1 MRKVTDFIIE
11 KRNYVLTIFI
21 ILSVVCLYLSTK
33 VHINYD
39 LTEYLP
45 STSETRIGMDIMND
59 EFPELDT
66 SALNV
71 MFKDLSTED
80 KNKIKDELEN
90 IEGVSAVTYDDS
102 DKYNKDEYTLYEI
115 TVDGAD
121 DSKNAAN
128 VYKSVKD
135 NYKDYEVY
143 TSGEVATRNAP
154 VLNIAVIA
162 LAIFCAMIILII
174 MCDSYVEPF
183 LFLFVIGLAVFL
195 NKGTNIIFSSVSNI
209 TTSICAILQMA
220 LSMDYSIMLM
230 NRYTQEKEHTK
241 NKEEAMKNA
250 LYHSFGSIS
259 SSSVTTIVGLL
270 ALVFMSFTIGRDL
283 GIVLA
288 KGVIFSLISI
298 FLALP
303 ALILMFDSLIEKTQ
317 KKHFSM
323 RLDWLGNFSFGI
335 RHMAI
340 FLFIIIFAL
349 SYFLKGNLQYE
360 FTSKEQ
366 DDIARVFKENNQI
379 ALIYPSNEED
389 YVGAYCRSLE
399 GTEKIDQILCYGNT
413 INEPLKYDEL
423 KNKFSDLGQDV
434 DIDDYVLK
442 LIYFNYYNKQE
453 TTMTFNDLVTFI
465 ENKVYPNAELSKEI
479 TPELRQNITKLKNF
493 TSIGALNKKRT
504 SSEIAS
510 ILGVSKDQVD
520 QLFILYNA
528 TNPNTKITLPELANF
543 INNYVLKND
552 TYKAYISEDQKALL
566 KEAKPFLSKNNITTK
581 KNSSEIANMFE
592 LSKDDVDKLFMYYE
606 SLQDINEKLTINE
619 FVNFTLDKVY
629 TNPEYQALFTDDT
642 AASLKLLKVLSNKE
656 IINTKM
662 DAEGL
667 TKIFDLSKADINS
680 ILDLKNVT
688 INGYTPAEIKEILT
702 KYKDIIEEK
711 TGLDVDKL
719 LAKLE
724 EALKNAE
731 ITDEEVV
738 TIKKIASI
746 FGIPE
751 EKVDEVIGLIKNKE
765 IYLTPYEFVNLILEN
780 KDNAI
785 LSKILDEKTL
795 KTLNLAKN
803 IMDSTNNGTKYNYS
817 EMAKLIGTDEAMVK
831 QIYTLYHV
839 MNTNTTITPMEFAK
853 FLLNHQND
861 EMLKGSFDNNS
872 LSKLTLVNTVMD
884 SVYNNT
890 KYGYSDMANLINASK
905 DDLKLLYSLYEVQ
918 NGKKV
923 TLSLDTFVN
932 YLLDNVVNDS
942 KYASMFTD
950 DMKSQLNTVRAIME
964 SVKKNTKFNLTEM
977 LALINPLADNIDKNT
992 MDLLFIYYGSV
1003 NHYNEDWTLTV
1014 EEFVRYINDDILT
1027 DSRFDD
1033 FIDNEMRT
1041 KVSDAKTTIGDAKE
1055 LLVGKNYNRAIF
1067 NTTLEAEGEETYN
1080 FITAVK
1086 DHMSGKNA
1094 YVIGDSP
1101 MALEMSKSFDG
1112 EMNLITV
1119 LTMIFIFVVVA
1130 VTFKSI
1136 LIPIILVLLIQCAV
1150 YITMDT
1156 LTFAGGSVYFI
1167 ALLIVQSILMG
1178 ATIDYA
1184 ILYTSYYLESRI
1196 TMDIKEALINSYNKS
1211 IHTILTSASILIIV
1225 TLIVGK
1231 FASHIAAMICKTISI
1246 GTLCSMLL
1254 MLIILPSML
1263 ACADKLIIKNKKVN

>member
-90 IEGVSAVTYDDS
+90 IEGVSSITYDDS

-323 RLDWLGNFSFGI
+323 KLDWLGNFSFGI

-360 FTSKEQ
+360 FTSNEQ

-399 GTEKIDQILCYGNT
+399 GNEKIDQILCYGNT

-465 ENKVYPNAELSKEI
+465 ETKVYPNAELSKEI
-479 TPELRQNITKLKNF
+479 TPEIRENITKLKNF

-504 SSEIAS
+504 SREIAS

-629 TNPEYQALFTDDT
+629 TNPEYQALFTDNT
-642 AASLKLLKVLSNKE
+642 VASLKLLKVLSNKE

-662 DAEGL
+662 DIDGL
-667 TKIFDLSKADINS
+667 AKIFDLSKDDINS

-688 INGYTPAEIKEILT
+688 INGYTPAEIKELLT

-738 TIKKIASI
+738 TLKKIASI

-751 EKVDEVIGLIKNKE
+751 EKIDEVIGLIKNKE
-765 IYLTPYEFVNLILEN
+765 IYLTPYEFVNLILKN

-795 KTLNLAKN
+795 ETLNLAKN
-803 IMDSTNNGTKYNYS
+803 IMESTNNGTKYNYS
-817 EMAKLIGTDEAMVK
+817 DMAKLIGTDDAMVK
-831 QIYTLYHV
+831 QIYTLYHI
-839 MNTNTTITPMEFAK
+839 MNTNTMITPMEFAK

-861 EMLKGSFDNNS
+861 EVLQGSLDNNS

-890 KYGYSDMANLINASK
+890 KYSYYDMANLINASK

-942 KYASMFTD
+942 KYAPMFTD

-977 LALINPLADNIDKNT
+977 LALINPLADNINKNT

-1003 NHYNEDWTLTV
+1003 NNYNEDWTLTV

-1033 FIDNEMRT
+1033 FIDKEMRA
-1041 KVSDAKTTIGDAKE
+1041 KVSDAKTTIGDAKD
-1055 LLVGKNYNRAIF
+1055 LLVGKDYNRAIF
-1067 NTTLEAEGEETYN
+1067 NTTLDAEGEETYN

-1086 DHMSGKNA
+1086 DHMSGKNV

-1130 VTFKSI
+1130 FTFKSI
-1136 LIPIILVLLIQCAV
+1136 LIPIILVFLIQCAV

-1184 ILYTSYYLESRI
+1184 ILYTSYYLESRR

>member
-71 MFKDLSTED
+71 MFKDLSTKD

-90 IEGVSAVTYDDS
+90 IEGVSSVTYDDS

-317 KKHFSM
+317 KKHFTM
-323 RLDWLGNFSFGI
+323 KLDWLGNFSFGI

-360 FTSKEQ
+360 FTSNEQ

-442 LIYFNYYNKQE
+442 LVYFNYYNKQE

-479 TPELRQNITKLKNF
+479 TPEIRENITKLKNF
-493 TSIGALNKKRT
+493 TSIDALNKKRT

-566 KEAKPFLSKNNITTK
+566 KEAKPFLSKKNITTK

-629 TNPEYQALFTDDT
+629 TNPEYQALFTDNT
-642 AASLKLLKVLSNKE
+642 VASLKLLKVLSNKE

-662 DAEGL
+662 DIDGL
-667 TKIFDLSKADINS
+667 AKIFDLSKDDINS

-688 INGYTPAEIKEILT
+688 INGYTPAEIKELLT
-702 KYKDIIEEK
+702 KYKDIIEAK

-738 TIKKIASI
+738 TLKKIASI

-751 EKVDEVIGLIKNKE
+751 EKIDEVIGLIKNKE

-785 LSKILDEKTL
+785 LSKILDEKTIE
-795 KTLNLAKN
+795 TLNLAKN
-803 IMDSTNNGTKYNYS
+803 IMESTNNGIKYKYS
-817 EMAKLIGTDEAMVK
+817 DMAKLIGTDDAMVK
-831 QIYTLYHV
+831 QIYTLYHI
-839 MNTNTTITPMEFAK
+839 MNTNTMITPMEFAK

-861 EMLKGSFDNNS
+861 EMLKGSLDNNS

-890 KYGYSDMANLINASK
+890 KYSYYDMANLINASK

-932 YLLDNVVNDS
+932 YLLDNVVNDR
-942 KYASMFTD
+942 KYAPMFTD

-977 LALINPLADNIDKNT
+977 LALINPLVDNIDKNT

-1033 FIDNEMRT
+1033 FIDKEMRA

-1055 LLVGKNYNRAIF
+1055 LLVGKDYNRAIF

-1086 DHMSGKNA
+1086 DHMNGKNA

-1130 VTFKSI
+1130 FTFKSI
-1136 LIPIILVLLIQCAV
+1136 LIPIILVFLIQCAV

-1184 ILYTSYYLESRI
+1184 ILYTSYYLESRR

>member
-90 IEGVSAVTYDDS
+90 IEGVSSVAFDDS

-317 KKHFSM
+317 KKHFTM
-323 RLDWLGNFSFGI
+323 KLDWLGNFSFGI

-360 FTSKEQ
+360 FTSNEQ

-479 TPELRQNITKLKNF
+479 TPEIRENITKLKNF
-493 TSIGALNKKRT
+493 TSIDALNKKRT
-504 SSEIAS
+504 SREIAS

-629 TNPEYQALFTDDT
+629 TNPEYQALFTDNT
-642 AASLKLLKVLSNKE
+642 VASLKLLKVLSNKE

-662 DAEGL
+662 DIDGL
-667 TKIFDLSKADINS
+667 AKIFDLSKDDVNS

-688 INGYTPAEIKEILT
+688 INGYTPAEIKELLT

-738 TIKKIASI
+738 TLKKIASI

-751 EKVDEVIGLIKNKE
+751 EKIDEVVGLIKNKE

-785 LSKILDEKTL
+785 LSKILDEKTVE
-795 KTLNLAKN
+795 TLNLAKN
-803 IMDSTNNGTKYNYS
+803 IMESTNNGTKYKYS
-817 EMAKLIGTDEAMVK
+817 DMAKLIGTDDAMVK
-831 QIYTLYHV
+831 QIYTLYHI
-839 MNTNTTITPMEFAK
+839 MNTNTMITPMEFAK
-853 FLLNHQND
+853 FLLKHQND
-861 EMLKGSFDNNS
+861 EMLKGSLDNNS

-890 KYGYSDMANLINASK
+890 KYSYYDMANLINASK

-932 YLLDNVVNDS
+932 YLLDNVVSDR
-942 KYASMFTD
+942 KYAPMFTD

-1033 FIDNEMRT
+1033 FIDKEMRA

-1055 LLVGKNYNRAIF
+1055 LLVGKDYNRAIF

-1086 DHMSGKNA
+1086 DHMNGKNA

-1119 LTMIFIFVVVA
+1119 LTMVFIFVVVA
-1130 VTFKSI
+1130 FTFKSI
-1136 LIPIILVLLIQCAV
+1136 LIPIILVFLIQCAV

-1184 ILYTSYYLESRI
+1184 ILYTSYYLESRR

>member
-11 KRNYVLTIFI
+11 KRNYILTIFI

-33 VHINYD
+33 VNINYD

-45 STSETRIGMDIMND
+45 STSETRIGMDIMAS

-71 MFKDLSTED
+71 MFKDLNSED
-80 KNKIKDELEN
+80 KNKIKEELEN
-90 IEGVSAVTYDDS
+90 IEGVSSIDYDDTE
-102 DKYNKDEYTLYEI
+102 KYNKDEYTLYEI

-128 VYKSVKD
+128 VYNTIQD
-135 NYKDYEVY
+135 NYKEYKIY

-154 VLNIAVIA
+154 VLNVAVIA

-230 NRYTQEKEHTK
+230 NRYTQEKE
-241 NKEEAMKNA
+241 KEPDKEKAMKNA

-303 ALILMFDSLIEKTQ
+303 ALILMFDDLIVKTK
-317 KKHFSM
+317 KKHLTM
-323 RLDWLGNFSFGI
+323 KLDWLGNFSFGI
-335 RHMAI
+335 RHIAI
-340 FLFIIIFAL
+340 FLFIAIFAL

-360 FTSKEQ
+360 FTSNEQ
-366 DDIARVFKENNQI
+366 DDIAKVFKENNQI
-379 ALIYPSNEED
+379 ALIYPSGEEEF
-389 YVGAYCRSLE
+389 VGSYCRSLA

-423 KNKFSDLGQDV
+423 KDKFSELGQDV
-434 DIDDYVLK
+434 DIDDYILK
-442 LIYFNYYNKQE
+442 LVYFNYYNKQE

-465 ENKVYPNAELSKEI
+465 EKKVYPNATLSKEI
-479 TPELRQNITKLKNF
+479 TPELRENITKLKNF
-493 TSIGALNKKRT
+493 TSESALNKKRT
-504 SSEIAS
+504 ASEIAN
-510 ILGVSKDQVD
+510 ILGVSKEQVD

-528 TNPNTKITLPELANF
+528 TNPETKITITDLANF
-543 INNYVLKND
+543 INNYVLKNA
-552 TYKAYISEDQKALL
+552 TYKSYISSEQKALL
-566 KEAKPFLSKNNITTK
+566 NEAKPFLSKTNITTK

-606 SLQDINEKLTINE
+606 SLQDINETLTIND
-619 FVNFTLDKVY
+619 FANFTLDKVY
-629 TNPEYQALFTDDT
+629 TNPEYKNLFTDDT
-642 AASLKLLKVLSNKE
+642 VASLKLLKVLSNKE
-656 IINTKM
+656 LINTKM

-667 TKIFDLSKADINS
+667 AKIFDLSKDDIDS
-680 ILDLKNVT
+680 ILDLKDVT
-688 INGYTPAEIKEILT
+688 INGYTPAQIKELIT
-702 KYKDIIEEK
+702 KYKELIEDK
-711 TGLDVDKL
+711 TGLDVDAIL
-719 LAKLE
+719 SKLE
-724 EALKNAE
+724 ESIKNAE
-731 ITDEEVV
+731 ITEDQIM
-738 TIKKIASI
+738 TIKQIAKI
-746 FGIPE
+746 FGISE
-751 EKVDEVIGLIKNKE
+751 DKVDEVITIIKNKE
-765 IYLTPYEFVNLILEN
+765 IYATPYEFVNLILDN

-785 LSKILDEKTL
+785 LSKILDENTIQTL
-795 KTLNLAKN
+795 TLAKN
-803 IMDSTNNGTKYNYS
+803 IMTSTNNDAKLNYS
-817 EMAKLIGTDEAMVK
+817 DMAKLVGVDETIVK

-839 MNTNTTITPMEFAK
+839 MNTNTTVTPMEFAK
-853 FLLNHQND
+853 FLLEHQND
-861 EMLKGSFDNNS
+861 EMLQGSLDKDS
-872 LSKLTLVNTVMD
+872 LTKLNLVNTVMN

-890 KYGYSDMANLINASK
+890 KYNYTDMANLIGTSK

-923 TLSLDTFVN
+923 NLSLDTFVN

-942 KYASMFTD
+942 KYSNMFTD
-950 DMKSQLNTVRAIME
+950 EMKTQLNTVRAIME
-964 SVKKNTKFNLTEM
+964 SVKKNTKYNLTEL
-977 LALINPLADNIDKNT
+977 LALIKPLANNIDDNT

-1003 NHYNEDWTLTV
+1003 NNYNEEWTLTI

-1027 DSRFDD
+1027 DTRFDN
-1033 FIDNEMRT
+1033 FIDNDMRT
-1041 KVSDAKTTIGDAKE
+1041 KITNAKTTISDAKE
-1055 LLVGKNYNRAIF
+1055 LLVGKDYNRAIF
-1067 NTTLEAEGEETYN
+1067 NTTLDAEGEETYN
-1080 FITAVK
+1080 FIRSIK
-1086 DHMSGKNA
+1086 DNMNGKNA
-1094 YVIGDSP
+1094 YVIGNSP
-1101 MALEMSKSFDG
+1101 MALEMSESFDG
-1112 EMNLITV
+1112 EMNLITI

-1130 VTFKSI
+1130 FTFKSV
-1136 LIPIILVLLIQCAV
+1136 LIPIILVFLIQCAV

-1184 ILYTSYYLESRI
+1184 ILYTSYYLESRK

-1225 TLIVGK
+1225 TLIVGQ

-1246 GTLCSMLL
+1246 GTFCSMLL

-1263 ACADKLIIKNKKVN
+1263 ACCDKLIIKNKKAN

>member
-71 MFKDLSTED
+71 MFKDLSSED

-90 IEGVSAVTYDDS
+90 LDGVSSVAYDDS

-128 VYKSVKD
+128 VYKSVKN
-135 NYKDYEVY
+135 NYEDYEIY
-143 TSGEVATRNAP
+143 TSGAVATRNAP

-230 NRYTQEKEHTK
+230 NRYTQEKEREK
-241 NKEEAMKNA
+241 DKEKAMKNA
-250 LYHSFGSIS
+250 LYHSFASIS
-259 SSSVTTIVGLL
+259 SSSITTIVGLL

-288 KGVIFSLISI
+288 KGVIFSLVSI

-303 ALILMFDSLIEKTQ
+303 ALILMFDPLIEKTQ

-323 RLDWLGNFSFGI
+323 KLDWLGNFSFGI
-335 RHMAI
+335 RHIAI
-340 FLFIIIFAL
+340 LLFIVIFAL

-360 FTSKEQ
+360 FTSNEQ
-366 DDIARVFKENNQI
+366 DDIAKVFKENNQI
-379 ALIYPSNEED
+379 ALIYPSSEED

-399 GTEKIDQILCYGNT
+399 GTDKIDQILCYGNT

-423 KNKFSDLGQDV
+423 KAKFSDLGQDV

-528 TNPNTKITLPELANF
+528 TNPSTKITITDLANF
-543 INNYVLKND
+543 VNNYVLKNS
-552 TYKAYISEDQKALL
+552 TYASYISKDQKALL
-566 KEAKPFLSKNNITTK
+566 KEAKPFLSKSNITTK
-581 KNSSEIANMFE
+581 KNSSEIASMFE

-629 TNPEYQALFTDDT
+629 TNPEYKGLFTDDT
-642 AASLKLLKVLSNKE
+642 VASLKLLKVLSNKE
-656 IINTKM
+656 LINTKM

-667 TKIFDLSKADINS
+667 AKIFDLSKDDINS

-688 INGYTPAEIKEILT
+688 INGYTPAEIKELLT

-711 TGLDVDKL
+711 TGLDVDEL

-724 EALKNAE
+724 GALKNAE

-746 FGIPE
+746 FGISE
-751 EKVDEVIGLIKNKE
+751 EKVDEVIGLIQNKE

-780 KDNAI
+780 KDNTL

-795 KTLNLAKN
+795 ETLNLAKN
-803 IMDSTNNGTKYNYS
+803 IMESTNNGTKYNYS
-817 EMAKLIGTDEAMVK
+817 DMAKLIGTDEAMVK

-839 MNTNTTITPMEFAK
+839 MNTNTTVTPMEFAK
-853 FLLNHQND
+853 FLLAHQND
-861 EMLKGSFDNNS
+861 EMLKGSLNSES

-890 KYGYSDMANLINASK
+890 KYNYTDIASLIGTSK

-918 NGKKV
+918 NGKNV
-923 TLSLDTFVN
+923 NLSLDTFVN

-950 DMKSQLNTVRAIME
+950 DMKTQLNTVRAIME
-964 SVKKNTKFNLTEM
+964 ATKNNTKYNLTEI
-977 LALINPLADNIDKNT
+977 LALIEPLSDDIDENT

-1003 NHYNEDWTLTV
+1003 NNYNDDWTLTV

-1027 DSRFDD
+1027 DTRFDN
-1033 FIDNEMRT
+1033 FIDNDMRT
-1041 KVSDAKTTIGDAKE
+1041 KITDAKTTISDAKD
-1055 LLVGKNYNRAIF
+1055 LLVGKDYNRAIF
-1067 NTTLEAEGEETYN
+1067 NTTLDAEGEETYN
-1080 FITAVK
+1080 FIRNVK
-1086 DHMSGKNA
+1086 NAMNGKNS

-1101 MALEMSKSFDG
+1101 MALEMSESFDG
-1112 EMNLITV
+1112 EMNLITI

-1130 VTFKSI
+1130 FTFKSV
-1136 LIPIILVLLIQCAV
+1136 LIPIILVFLIQCAV

-1184 ILYTSYYLESRI
+1184 ILYTSYYLESRK
-1196 TMDIKEALINSYNKS
+1196 TMAIKEALINSYNKS

-1225 TLIVGK
+1225 TLIVGQ

-1246 GTLCSMLL
+1246 GTFCSMLL

-1263 ACADKLIIKNKKVN
+1263 ACADKLIIKNKKAN

>member
-90 IEGVSAVTYDDS
+90 IEGVSSVAYDDS

-317 KKHFSM
+317 KKHFTM
-323 RLDWLGNFSFGI
+323 KLDWLGNFSFGI

-360 FTSKEQ
+360 FTSNEQ

-479 TPELRQNITKLKNF
+479 TPEIRENITKLKNF
-493 TSIGALNKKRT
+493 TSIDALNKKRT
-504 SSEIAS
+504 SREIAS

-629 TNPEYQALFTDDT
+629 TNPEYQALFSDNTV
-642 AASLKLLKVLSNKE
+642 ASLKLLKVLSNKE

-662 DAEGL
+662 DIDGL
-667 TKIFDLSKADINS
+667 AKIFDLSKDDINS

-688 INGYTPAEIKEILT
+688 INGYTPAEIKELLT

-738 TIKKIASI
+738 TLKKIASI

-751 EKVDEVIGLIKNKE
+751 EKIDEVIGLIKNKE

-785 LSKILDEKTL
+785 LSKILDEKTIE
-795 KTLNLAKN
+795 TLNLAKN
-803 IMDSTNNGTKYNYS
+803 IMESTNNGTKYNYS
-817 EMAKLIGTDEAMVK
+817 DMAKLIGTEDAMVK
-831 QIYTLYHV
+831 QIYTLYHI
-839 MNTNTTITPMEFAK
+839 MNTNTMITPMEFAK

-861 EMLKGSFDNNS
+861 EVLQGSLDNNS

-890 KYGYSDMANLINASK
+890 KYSYYDMANLINASK

-932 YLLDNVVNDS
+932 YLLDNVVNDR
-942 KYASMFTD
+942 KYAPMFTD

-1033 FIDNEMRT
+1033 FIDNEMRA

-1055 LLVGKNYNRAIF
+1055 LLVGKDYNRAIF

-1080 FITAVK
+1080 FIIAVK
-1086 DHMSGKNA
+1086 DHMNGKNA

-1130 VTFKSI
+1130 FTFKSI
-1136 LIPIILVLLIQCAV
+1136 LIPVILVFLIQCAV

-1184 ILYTSYYLESRI
+1184 ILYTSYYLESRR

>member
-90 IEGVSAVTYDDS
+90 IEGVSSVTYDDS

-317 KKHFSM
+317 KKHFTM
-323 RLDWLGNFSFGI
+323 KLDWLGNFSFGI

-360 FTSKEQ
+360 FTSNEQ

-413 INEPLKYDEL
+413 INEHLKYDEL

-465 ENKVYPNAELSKEI
+465 ETKVYPNAELSKEI
-479 TPELRQNITKLKNF
+479 TPEIRENITKLKNF
-493 TSIGALNKKRT
+493 TSIDALNKKRT
-504 SSEIAS
+504 SREIAS

-619 FVNFTLDKVY
+619 FVKFTLDKVY
-629 TNPEYQALFTDDT
+629 TNPEYQALFTDNT
-642 AASLKLLKVLSNKE
+642 VASLKLLKVLSNKE

-662 DAEGL
+662 DIDGL
-667 TKIFDLSKADINS
+667 AKIFDLSKDDINS

-688 INGYTPAEIKEILT
+688 INGYTPAEIKELLT

-738 TIKKIASI
+738 TLKKIASI

-751 EKVDEVIGLIKNKE
+751 EKIDEVIGLIKNKE

-785 LSKILDEKTL
+785 LSKILDEKTIE
-795 KTLNLAKN
+795 TLNLAKN
-803 IMDSTNNGTKYNYS
+803 IMESTNNGTKYKYS
-817 EMAKLIGTDEAMVK
+817 DMAKLIGTDDAMVK
-831 QIYTLYHV
+831 QIYTLYHI
-839 MNTNTTITPMEFAK
+839 MNTNTMITPMEFAK

-861 EMLKGSFDNNS
+861 EMLKGSLDNNS

-890 KYGYSDMANLINASK
+890 KYSYYDMANLINASK

-932 YLLDNVVNDS
+932 YLLDNVVNDR
-942 KYASMFTD
+942 KYAPMFTD

-1033 FIDNEMRT
+1033 FIDKEMRA

-1055 LLVGKNYNRAIF
+1055 LLVGKDYNRAIF
-1067 NTTLEAEGEETYN
+1067 NTTLEAEGEETYK

-1086 DHMSGKNA
+1086 DHMNGKNA

-1130 VTFKSI
+1130 FTFKSI
-1136 LIPIILVLLIQCAV
+1136 LIPIILVFLIQCAV

-1184 ILYTSYYLESRI
+1184 ILYTSYYLESRR

>member
-33 VHINYD
+33 VNINYD

-323 RLDWLGNFSFGI
+323 KLDWLGNFSFGI

-379 ALIYPSNEED
+379 ALIYPSNEEE

-552 TYKAYISEDQKALL
+552 AYKAYISEDQKALL

-606 SLQDINEKLTINE
+606 SLQDIKEKLTINE

-642 AASLKLLKVLSNKE
+642 VASLKLLKVLSNKE

-667 TKIFDLSKADINS
+667 AKIFDLSKADINS

-688 INGYTPAEIKEILT
+688 INGYTPAEIKELLT

-746 FGIPE
+746 FGVPE

-817 EMAKLIGTDEAMVK
+817 DMAKLIGTDEAMVK

-839 MNTNTTITPMEFAK
+839 MNTNTMITPMEFAK

-861 EMLKGSFDNNS
+861 EMLKGSLDNNS

-977 LALINPLADNIDKNT
+977 LALINHLADNIDKNT

-1055 LLVGKNYNRAIF
+1055 LLVGKDYNRAIF

-1086 DHMSGKNA
+1086 DHMNGKNA

-1130 VTFKSI
+1130 FTFKSI

-1184 ILYTSYYLESRI
+1184 ILYTSYYLESRR

-1225 TLIVGK
+1225 TLIVGQ

-1246 GTLCSMLL
+1246 GTFCSMLL

-1263 ACADKLIIKNKKVN
+1263 ACADKLIIKSEKTN

>member
-71 MFKDLSTED
+71 MFKNLSTED

-90 IEGVSAVTYDDS
+90 IEGVSSVTYDDS

-323 RLDWLGNFSFGI
+323 KLDWLGNFSFGI

-479 TPELRQNITKLKNF
+479 TPEIRENITKLKNF
-493 TSIGALNKKRT
+493 TSIDALNKKRT
-504 SSEIAS
+504 SREIAS

-629 TNPEYQALFTDDT
+629 TNPEYQALFTDNT
-642 AASLKLLKVLSNKE
+642 VASLKLLKVLSNKE

-662 DAEGL
+662 DIDGL
-667 TKIFDLSKADINS
+667 AKIFDLSKDDINS

-688 INGYTPAEIKEILT
+688 INGYTPAEIKELLT

-738 TIKKIASI
+738 TLKKIASI

-751 EKVDEVIGLIKNKE
+751 EKIDEVIGLIKNKE

-785 LSKILDEKTL
+785 LSKILDEKTIE
-795 KTLNLAKN
+795 TLNLAKN
-803 IMDSTNNGTKYNYS
+803 IMESTNNGTKYNYS
-817 EMAKLIGTDEAMVK
+817 DMAKLIGTDDAMVK
-831 QIYTLYHV
+831 QIYTLYHI
-839 MNTNTTITPMEFAK
+839 MNTNTMITPVEFAK

-861 EMLKGSFDNNS
+861 EVLKGSLDNNS
-872 LSKLTLVNTVMD
+872 LSKLTLVNTVMG

-890 KYGYSDMANLINASK
+890 KYSYYDMANLINASK

-932 YLLDNVVNDS
+932 YLLDNVVNDR
-942 KYASMFTD
+942 KYAPMFTD

-1033 FIDNEMRT
+1033 FIDNEMRV

-1055 LLVGKNYNRAIF
+1055 LLVGKDYNRAIF

-1086 DHMSGKNA
+1086 DHMNGKNA

-1130 VTFKSI
+1130 FTFKSI
-1136 LIPIILVLLIQCAV
+1136 LIPIILVFLIQCAV

-1184 ILYTSYYLESRI
+1184 ILYTSYYLESRK

-1225 TLIVGK
+1225 TLIVGQ

-1263 ACADKLIIKNKKVN
+1263 ACADKLIIKKKKAN

>member
-33 VHINYD
+33 VNINYD

-323 RLDWLGNFSFGI
+323 KLDWLGNFSFGI

-360 FTSKEQ
+360 FTSNEQ

-479 TPELRQNITKLKNF
+479 TPELRENITKLKNF

-629 TNPEYQALFTDDT
+629 TNPEYQALFTDNT
-642 AASLKLLKVLSNKE
+642 VASLKLLKVLSNKE

-662 DAEGL
+662 DIDGL
-667 TKIFDLSKADINS
+667 AKIFDLSKDDINS

-688 INGYTPAEIKEILT
+688 INGYTPAEIKELLT

-738 TIKKIASI
+738 TLKKIASI

-751 EKVDEVIGLIKNKE
+751 EKIDEVIGLIKNKE

-785 LSKILDEKTL
+785 LSKILDEKTIE
-795 KTLNLAKN
+795 TLNLAKN
-803 IMDSTNNGTKYNYS
+803 IMESTNNGTKYNYND
-817 EMAKLIGTDEAMVK
+817 MAKLIGTDEAMVK
-831 QIYTLYHV
+831 QIYTLYHI
-839 MNTNTTITPMEFAK
+839 MNTNTMITPMEFAK

-861 EMLKGSFDNNS
+861 EMLKGSLDNNS

-890 KYGYSDMANLINASK
+890 KYSYYDMANLINASK

-977 LALINPLADNIDKNT
+977 LALINHLADNIDKNT

-1086 DHMSGKNA
+1086 DHMNGKNA

-1130 VTFKSI
+1130 FTFKSI
-1136 LIPIILVLLIQCAV
+1136 LIPIILVFLIQCAV

>member
-45 STSETRIGMDIMND
+45 STSETRIGMDIMKD

-80 KNKIKDELEN
+80 KDKIKDELEN
-90 IEGVSAVTYDDS
+90 IEGVSSVTYDDS

-323 RLDWLGNFSFGI
+323 KLDWLGNFSFGI

-360 FTSKEQ
+360 FTSNEQ

-389 YVGAYCRSLE
+389 YVGDYCRSLE

-453 TTMTFNDLVTFI
+453 TTMTFNNLVTFI

-493 TSIGALNKKRT
+493 TSIDALNKKRT
-504 SSEIAS
+504 SREIAS

-606 SLQDINEKLTINE
+606 SLQDINEKLTINK

-629 TNPEYQALFTDDT
+629 TNPEYQALFTDNT
-642 AASLKLLKVLSNKE
+642 VASLKLLKVLSNKE

-662 DAEGL
+662 DIDGL
-667 TKIFDLSKADINS
+667 AKIFDLSKDDINS

-688 INGYTPAEIKEILT
+688 INGYTPAEIKELLT
-702 KYKDIIEEK
+702 KYKDIFEEK
-711 TGLDVDKL
+711 TGIDVDKL

-738 TIKKIASI
+738 TLKKIASI

-751 EKVDEVIGLIKNKE
+751 EKIDEVIGLIKNKE

-785 LSKILDEKTL
+785 LSKILDEKTIE
-795 KTLNLAKN
+795 TLNLAKN
-803 IMDSTNNGTKYNYS
+803 IMESTNNGTKYNYS
-817 EMAKLIGTDEAMVK
+817 DMAKLIGTEDAMVK
-831 QIYTLYHV
+831 QIYTLYHI
-839 MNTNTTITPMEFAK
+839 MNTNTMITPMEFAK

-861 EMLKGSFDNNS
+861 EVLQGSLDNNS

-890 KYGYSDMANLINASK
+890 KYSYYDMANLINSSK

-923 TLSLDTFVN
+923 TLSLDIFVN

-942 KYASMFTD
+942 KYAPMFTD

-1033 FIDNEMRT
+1033 FIDNEMRA

-1055 LLVGKNYNRAIF
+1055 LLVGKDYNRAIF
-1067 NTTLEAEGEETYN
+1067 NTTLEAEGEKTYS
-1080 FITAVK
+1080 FISAVK
-1086 DHMSGKNA
+1086 DHMNGKNA

-1130 VTFKSI
+1130 FTFKSI
-1136 LIPIILVLLIQCAV
+1136 LIPIILVFLIQCAV

-1184 ILYTSYYLESRI
+1184 ILYTSYYLESRR

>member
-90 IEGVSAVTYDDS
+90 IEGVSSVAYDDS

-317 KKHFSM
+317 KKHFTM
-323 RLDWLGNFSFGI
+323 KLDWLGNFSFGI

-360 FTSKEQ
+360 FTSNEQ

-465 ENKVYPNAELSKEI
+465 ENKVYSNAELSKEI
-479 TPELRQNITKLKNF
+479 TPEIRENITKLKNF
-493 TSIGALNKKRT
+493 TSIDALNKKRT
-504 SSEIAS
+504 SREIAS

-566 KEAKPFLSKNNITTK
+566 KKAKPFLSKNNITTK

-629 TNPEYQALFTDDT
+629 TNPEYQALFTDNT
-642 AASLKLLKVLSNKE
+642 VASLKLLKVLSNKE

-662 DAEGL
+662 DIDGL
-667 TKIFDLSKADINS
+667 AKIFDLSKDDINS

-688 INGYTPAEIKEILT
+688 INGYTPAEIKELLT

-738 TIKKIASI
+738 TLKKIASI

-751 EKVDEVIGLIKNKE
+751 EKIDEVIGLIKNKE
-765 IYLTPYEFVNLILEN
+765 IYITPYEFVNLILEN

-785 LSKILDEKTL
+785 LSKILDEKTIE
-795 KTLNLAKN
+795 TLNLAKN
-803 IMDSTNNGTKYNYS
+803 IMESTNNGTKYNYS
-817 EMAKLIGTDEAMVK
+817 DMAKLIGTEDAMVK
-831 QIYTLYHV
+831 QIYTLYHI
-839 MNTNTTITPMEFAK
+839 MNTNTMITPMEFAK
-853 FLLNHQND
+853 FLLKHQND
-861 EMLKGSFDNNS
+861 EVLQGSLDNNS

-890 KYGYSDMANLINASK
+890 KYSYYDMANLINASK

-932 YLLDNVVNDS
+932 YLLDNVVNDR
-942 KYASMFTD
+942 KYAPMFTD

-1033 FIDNEMRT
+1033 FIDKEMRA

-1055 LLVGKNYNRAIF
+1055 LLVGKDYNRAIF

-1086 DHMSGKNA
+1086 DHMNGKNA

-1130 VTFKSI
+1130 FTFKSI
-1136 LIPIILVLLIQCAV
+1136 LIPIILVFLIQCAV

-1184 ILYTSYYLESRI
+1184 ILYTSYYLESRR
-1196 TMDIKEALINSYNKS
+1196 TMDIKAALINSYNKS

>member
-33 VHINYD
+33 VNINYD

-90 IEGVSAVTYDDS
+90 IEGVSSVTYDDS

-317 KKHFSM
+317 KKHLSM
-323 RLDWLGNFSFGI
+323 KLDWLGNFSFGI

-379 ALIYPSNEED
+379 ALIYPSNEEE

-629 TNPEYQALFTDDT
+629 TNPEYQALFTDNT
-642 AASLKLLKVLSNKE
+642 VASLKLLKVLSNKE

-662 DAEGL
+662 DIDGL
-667 TKIFDLSKADINS
+667 AKIFDLSKDDINS

-688 INGYTPAEIKEILT
+688 INGYTPAEIKELLT

-738 TIKKIASI
+738 TLKKIASI

-751 EKVDEVIGLIKNKE
+751 EKIDEVIGLIKNKE

-785 LSKILDEKTL
+785 LSKILDEKTIE
-795 KTLNLAKN
+795 TLNLAKN
-803 IMDSTNNGTKYNYS
+803 IMESTNNGTKYNYS
-817 EMAKLIGTDEAMVK
+817 DMAKLIGTDDAMVK
-831 QIYTLYHV
+831 QIYTLYHI
-839 MNTNTTITPMEFAK
+839 MNTNTMITPMEFAK

-861 EMLKGSFDNNS
+861 EVLQGSLDNNS

-890 KYGYSDMANLINASK
+890 KYSYYDMANLINASK

-932 YLLDNVVNDS
+932 YLLDNVVNDR
-942 KYASMFTD
+942 KYAPMFTD

-1033 FIDNEMRT
+1033 FIDNEMRA

-1055 LLVGKNYNRAIF
+1055 LLVGKDYNRAIF

-1086 DHMSGKNA
+1086 DHMNGKNA

-1119 LTMIFIFVVVA
+1119 LTMVFIFVVVA
-1130 VTFKSI
+1130 FTFKSI
-1136 LIPIILVLLIQCAV
+1136 LIPVILVFLIQCAV

-1184 ILYTSYYLESRI
+1184 ILYTSYYLESRR

>member
-1 MRKVTDFIIE
+1 MRKVTDFVIE

-21 ILSVVCLYLSTK
+21 ILSVVSLYLSTK
-33 VHINYD
+33 VNINYD

-71 MFKDLSTED
+71 MFKGLNSED
-80 KNKIKDELEN
+80 KNKIKEELEN
-90 IEGVSAVTYDDS
+90 LDGVSSVSYDDT

-128 VYKSVKD
+128 VYNSVKD

-143 TSGEVATRNAP
+143 TSGAVATRNAP

-241 NKEEAMKNA
+241 DKEEAMKNA

-259 SSSVTTIVGLL
+259 SSSITTIVGLL

-303 ALILMFDSLIEKTQ
+303 ALILMFDDLIQKTQ

-323 RLDWLGNFSFGI
+323 KLDWLGNFSFGI
-335 RHMAI
+335 RHIAI
-340 FLFIIIFAL
+340 FLFIAIFAL

-360 FTSKEQ
+360 FTSNEQ
-366 DDIARVFKENNQI
+366 DDIAKVFKENNQI
-379 ALIYPSNEED
+379 ALIYPSSQED
-389 YVGAYCRSLE
+389 FVGAYCRSLE
-399 GTEKIDQILCYGNT
+399 GTLKIDQILCYGNT

-423 KNKFSDLGQDV
+423 KDKFSDLGQDV

-465 ENKVYPNAELSKEI
+465 ENKVYPNAQLSKEI
-479 TPELRQNITKLKNF
+479 TPEIRENINKLKNF
-493 TSIGALNKKRT
+493 TSVSALNKKRT
-504 SSEIAS
+504 ASEIAS
-510 ILGVSKDQVD
+510 ILGVSKDQID

-528 TNPNTKITLPELANF
+528 TNPSTKITLPDLANF

-552 TYKAYISEDQKALL
+552 TYKAYISNDQKALL
-566 KEAKPFLSKNNITTK
+566 NQAKPFISKNNITTK
-581 KNSSEIANMFE
+581 KNSSEIASIFE
-592 LSKDDVDKLFMYYE
+592 LSKEDVDKLFMYYE
-606 SLQDINEKLTINE
+606 SLQPITEKLTINE

-629 TNPEYQALFTDDT
+629 TNPEYKGLFTDDT
-642 AASLKLLKVLSNKE
+642 VASLKLLKVLSNKE

-667 TKIFDLSKADINS
+667 AKIFDLSKDDIDS

-688 INGYTPAEIKEILT
+688 INGYTPAQIKELIT
-702 KYKDIIEEK
+702 KYKELIEEK
-711 TGLDVDKL
+711 TGIDVDEI

-724 EALKNAE
+724 DYIQNHE
-731 ITDEEVV
+731 ITEEELM
-738 TIKKIASI
+738 TIKQIAI
-746 FGIPE
+746 ALGIPE
-751 EKVDEVIGLIKNKE
+751 EKIDEIITIIQNKE
-765 IYLTPYEFVNLILEN
+765 IYVTPYEFVDLILEN

-785 LSKILDEKTL
+785 LSKILDEKTIQ
-795 KTLNLAKN
+795 TLTLAKN
-803 IMDSTNNGTKYNYS
+803 IMMATNNDTKFSYTELS
-817 EMAKLIGTDEAMVK
+817 KLIGVDESMVK

-839 MNTNTTITPMEFAK
+839 MNTNTTVTPMEFAK
-853 FLLNHQND
+853 FLLEHQND
-861 EMLKGSFDNNS
+861 EMLQGSLDKDS
-872 LSKLTLVNTVMD
+872 LTKLNLVNKVMS

-890 KYGYSDMANLINASK
+890 KYNYTDMANLIGTSK

-918 NGKKV
+918 NGKNV

-932 YLLDNVVNDS
+932 YLLNNVVNDS
-942 KYASMFTD
+942 KYSSMFTD
-950 DMKSQLNTVRAIME
+950 DMKNKLTTVRAIME
-964 SVKKNTKFNLTEM
+964 SVKKNTKFNLAEM
-977 LALINPLADNIDKNT
+977 LALIEPLTDNIDENT

-1003 NHYNEDWTLTV
+1003 NNYNENWTLTV

-1027 DSRFDD
+1027 DNRFDD

-1041 KVSDAKTTIGDAKE
+1041 KVSDAKTTISDAKE
-1055 LLVGKNYNRAIF
+1055 LLVGKDYNRAIF
-1067 NTTLEAEGEETYN
+1067 NTTLDAEGDETYS
-1080 FITAVK
+1080 FIRSVK
-1086 DHMSGKNA
+1086 DQMNGKNA

-1101 MALEMSKSFDG
+1101 MALEMSESFDG
-1112 EMNLITV
+1112 EMNLITI

-1130 VTFKSI
+1130 FTFKSI
-1136 LIPIILVLLIQCAV
+1136 LIPIILVFLIQCAV

-1184 ILYTSYYLESRI
+1184 ILYTSYYLESRK

-1225 TLIVGK
+1225 TLIVGQ
-1231 FASHIAAMICKTISI
+1231 FASHIASMICKTISI
-1246 GTLCSMLL
+1246 GTFCSMLL

-1263 ACADKLIIKNKKVN
+1263 ACADKLIIKNKKAN

>member
-90 IEGVSAVTYDDS
+90 IEGVSSVTYDDS

-317 KKHFSM
+317 KKHFTM
-323 RLDWLGNFSFGI
+323 KLDWLGNFSFGI

-360 FTSKEQ
+360 FTSNEQ

-442 LIYFNYYNKQE
+442 LVYFNYYNKQE

-479 TPELRQNITKLKNF
+479 TPEIRENITKLKNF
-493 TSIGALNKKRT
+493 TSIDALNKKRT

-566 KEAKPFLSKNNITTK
+566 KEAKPFLSKKNITTK

-629 TNPEYQALFTDDT
+629 TNPEYQALFTDNT
-642 AASLKLLKVLSNKE
+642 VASLKLLKVLSNKE

-662 DAEGL
+662 DIDGL
-667 TKIFDLSKADINS
+667 AKIFDLSKDDINS

-688 INGYTPAEIKEILT
+688 INGYTPAEIKELLT

-738 TIKKIASI
+738 TLKKIASI

-751 EKVDEVIGLIKNKE
+751 EKIDEVIGLIKNKE

-785 LSKILDEKTL
+785 ISKILDEKTIE
-795 KTLNLAKN
+795 TLNLAKN
-803 IMDSTNNGTKYNYS
+803 IMESTNNGTKYKYS
-817 EMAKLIGTDEAMVK
+817 DMAKLIGTDDAMVK
-831 QIYTLYHV
+831 QIYTLYHI
-839 MNTNTTITPMEFAK
+839 MNTNTMITPMEFAK

-861 EMLKGSFDNNS
+861 EMLKGALDNNS

-890 KYGYSDMANLINASK
+890 KYSYYDMANLINVSK

-942 KYASMFTD
+942 KFAPMFTD

-1014 EEFVRYINDDILT
+1014 EEFVRYINDEILT

-1033 FIDNEMRT
+1033 FIDNEMRA

-1055 LLVGKNYNRAIF
+1055 LLVGKDYNRAIF

-1086 DHMSGKNA
+1086 DHMNGKNA

-1130 VTFKSI
+1130 FTFKSI
-1136 LIPIILVLLIQCAV
+1136 LIPIILVFLIQCAV

-1184 ILYTSYYLESRI
+1184 ILYTSYYLESRR

>member
-45 STSETRIGMDIMND
+45 STSETRIGMDIMKD

-80 KNKIKDELEN
+80 KNKIKDKLEN
-90 IEGVSAVTYDDS
+90 IEGVSSVTYDDS

-323 RLDWLGNFSFGI
+323 KLDWLGNFSFGI

-360 FTSKEQ
+360 FTSNEQ

-493 TSIGALNKKRT
+493 TSIDALNKKRT
-504 SSEIAS
+504 SREIAS

-566 KEAKPFLSKNNITTK
+566 KEAKPFLSKNNITMK

-629 TNPEYQALFTDDT
+629 TNPEYQALFTDNT
-642 AASLKLLKVLSNKE
+642 VASLKLLKVLSNKE

-662 DAEGL
+662 DIDGL
-667 TKIFDLSKADINS
+667 AKIFDLSKDDINS

-688 INGYTPAEIKEILT
+688 INGYTPAEIKELLT
-702 KYKDIIEEK
+702 KYKDIFEEK
-711 TGLDVDKL
+711 TGIDVDKL

-738 TIKKIASI
+738 TLKKIASI

-751 EKVDEVIGLIKNKE
+751 EKIDEVIGLIKNKE

-785 LSKILDEKTL
+785 LSKILDEKTIE
-795 KTLNLAKN
+795 TLNLSKN
-803 IMDSTNNGTKYNYS
+803 IMESTNNGTKYNYS
-817 EMAKLIGTDEAMVK
+817 DMAKLIGTEDAMVK
-831 QIYTLYHV
+831 QIYTLYHI
-839 MNTNTTITPMEFAK
+839 MNTNTMITPMEFAK

-861 EMLKGSFDNNS
+861 EVLQGSLDNNS
-872 LSKLTLVNTVMD
+872 LSKLILVNTVMD

-890 KYGYSDMANLINASK
+890 KYSYYDMANLINASK

-942 KYASMFTD
+942 KYAPMFTD

-977 LALINPLADNIDKNT
+977 LALINPIADNIDKNT

-1014 EEFVRYINDDILT
+1014 EKFVRYINDDILT

-1033 FIDNEMRT
+1033 FIDNEMRA

-1055 LLVGKNYNRAIF
+1055 LLVGKDYNRAIF
-1067 NTTLEAEGEETYN
+1067 NTTLEAEGEKTYS
-1080 FITAVK
+1080 FISAVK
-1086 DHMSGKNA
+1086 DHMNGKNA

-1130 VTFKSI
+1130 FTFKSI
-1136 LIPIILVLLIQCAV
+1136 LIPIILVFLIQCAV

-1184 ILYTSYYLESRI
+1184 ILYTSYYLESRR

-1211 IHTILTSASILIIV
+1211 IRTILTSASILIIV

>member
-90 IEGVSAVTYDDS
+90 IEGVSSVTYDDS

-323 RLDWLGNFSFGI
+323 KLDWLGNFSFGI

-360 FTSKEQ
+360 FTSNEQ

-453 TTMTFNDLVTFI
+453 TTMTFNNLVTFI

-493 TSIGALNKKRT
+493 TSIGALNKKKT

-566 KEAKPFLSKNNITTK
+566 KESKPFLSKNNITTK

-629 TNPEYQALFTDDT
+629 TNPEYQALFTDNT
-642 AASLKLLKVLSNKE
+642 VASLKLLKVLSNKE

-662 DAEGL
+662 DIDGL
-667 TKIFDLSKADINS
+667 AKIFDLSKDDINS

-688 INGYTPAEIKEILT
+688 INGYTPAEIKELLT
-702 KYKDIIEEK
+702 KYKDIFEEK

-738 TIKKIASI
+738 TLKKIASI

-751 EKVDEVIGLIKNKE
+751 EKIDEVIGLIKNKE

-785 LSKILDEKTL
+785 LSKILDEKTIE
-795 KTLNLAKN
+795 TLNLAKN
-803 IMDSTNNGTKYNYS
+803 IMESTNNGTKYNYND
-817 EMAKLIGTDEAMVK
+817 MAKLIGTDDAMVK
-831 QIYTLYHV
+831 QIYTLYHI
-839 MNTNTTITPMEFAK
+839 MNTNTMITPMEFAK

-861 EMLKGSFDNNS
+861 EVLQGSLDNNS

-890 KYGYSDMANLINASK
+890 KYSYYDMANLINASK

-942 KYASMFTD
+942 KYAPMFTD

-1033 FIDNEMRT
+1033 FIDKEMRA

-1055 LLVGKNYNRAIF
+1055 LLVGKDYNRAIF
-1067 NTTLEAEGEETYN
+1067 NTTLEAEGEKTYS
-1080 FITAVK
+1080 FISAVK
-1086 DHMSGKNA
+1086 NHMNGKNA

-1130 VTFKSI
+1130 FTFKSI
-1136 LIPIILVLLIQCAV
+1136 LIPVILVFLIQCAV

-1184 ILYTSYYLESRI
+1184 ILYTSYYLESRR

>member
-45 STSETRIGMDIMND
+45 STSETRIGMDIMKD

-90 IEGVSAVTYDDS
+90 IEGVSSVTYDDS

-115 TVDGAD
+115 TVEGAD

-323 RLDWLGNFSFGI
+323 KLDWLGNFSFGI

-360 FTSKEQ
+360 FTSNEQ

-493 TSIGALNKKRT
+493 TSIDALNKKRT
-504 SSEIAS
+504 SREIAS

-566 KEAKPFLSKNNITTK
+566 KEAKPFLSKNNITMK

-629 TNPEYQALFTDDT
+629 TNPEYQALFTDNT
-642 AASLKLLKVLSNKE
+642 VASLKLLKVLSNKE

-662 DAEGL
+662 DIDGL
-667 TKIFDLSKADINS
+667 AKIFDLSKDDINS

-688 INGYTPAEIKEILT
+688 INGYTPAEIKELLT
-702 KYKDIIEEK
+702 KYKDIFEEK
-711 TGLDVDKL
+711 TGIDVDKL

-738 TIKKIASI
+738 TLKKIASI

-751 EKVDEVIGLIKNKE
+751 EKIDEVIGLIKNKE

-785 LSKILDEKTL
+785 LSKILDEKTIE
-795 KTLNLAKN
+795 TLNLSKN
-803 IMDSTNNGTKYNYS
+803 IMESTNNGTKYNYS
-817 EMAKLIGTDEAMVK
+817 DMAKLIGTEDTMVK
-831 QIYTLYHV
+831 QIYTLYHI
-839 MNTNTTITPMEFAK
+839 MNTNTMITPMEFAK

-861 EMLKGSFDNNS
+861 EVLQGSLDNNS

-890 KYGYSDMANLINASK
+890 KYSYYDMANLINASK

-942 KYASMFTD
+942 KYAPMFTD

-964 SVKKNTKFNLTEM
+964 SVKKNTKFNLTEI

-1033 FIDNEMRT
+1033 FIDNEMRA

-1055 LLVGKNYNRAIF
+1055 LLVGKYYNRAIF

-1080 FITAVK
+1080 FISAVK
-1086 DHMSGKNA
+1086 DHMNGKNA

-1130 VTFKSI
+1130 FTFKSI
-1136 LIPIILVLLIQCAV
+1136 LIPIILVFLIQCAV

-1184 ILYTSYYLESRI
+1184 ILYTSYYLESRR

>member
-11 KRNYVLTIFI
+11 KGNYVLTIFI

-33 VHINYD
+33 VNINYD

-323 RLDWLGNFSFGI
+323 KLDWLGNFSFGI

-379 ALIYPSNEED
+379 ALIYPSNEEE

-552 TYKAYISEDQKALL
+552 AYKAYISEDQKALL

-606 SLQDINEKLTINE
+606 SLQDIKEKLTINE

-642 AASLKLLKVLSNKE
+642 VASLKLLKVLSNKE

-667 TKIFDLSKADINS
+667 AKIFDLSKADINS

-688 INGYTPAEIKEILT
+688 INGYTPAEIKELLT

-746 FGIPE
+746 FGVPE

-817 EMAKLIGTDEAMVK
+817 DMAKLIGTDEAMVK

-839 MNTNTTITPMEFAK
+839 MNTNTMITPMEFAK

-861 EMLKGSFDNNS
+861 EMLKGSLDNNS

-977 LALINPLADNIDKNT
+977 LALINHLADNIDKNT

-1055 LLVGKNYNRAIF
+1055 LLVGKDYNRAIF

-1086 DHMSGKNA
+1086 DHMNGKNA

-1130 VTFKSI
+1130 FTFKSI

-1184 ILYTSYYLESRI
+1184 ILYTSYYLESRR

>member
-45 STSETRIGMDIMND
+45 STSETRIGMDIMKD

-80 KNKIKDELEN
+80 KDKIKDELEN
-90 IEGVSAVTYDDS
+90 IEGVSSVTYDDS

-303 ALILMFDSLIEKTQ
+303 ALILIFDSLIEKTQ

-323 RLDWLGNFSFGI
+323 KLDWLGNFSFGI

-360 FTSKEQ
+360 FTSNEQ

-389 YVGAYCRSLE
+389 YVGDYCRSLE

-453 TTMTFNDLVTFI
+453 TTMTFNNLVTFI

-493 TSIGALNKKRT
+493 TSIDALNKKRT
-504 SSEIAS
+504 SREIAS

-528 TNPNTKITLPELANF
+528 TNLNTKITLPELANF

-629 TNPEYQALFTDDT
+629 TNPEYQALFTDNT
-642 AASLKLLKVLSNKE
+642 VASLKLLKVLSNKE

-662 DAEGL
+662 DIDGL
-667 TKIFDLSKADINS
+667 AKIFDLSKDDINS

-688 INGYTPAEIKEILT
+688 INGYTPAEIKELLT
-702 KYKDIIEEK
+702 KYKDIFEEK
-711 TGLDVDKL
+711 TGIDVDKL

-738 TIKKIASI
+738 TLKKIASI

-751 EKVDEVIGLIKNKE
+751 EKIDEVIGLIKNKE

-785 LSKILDEKTL
+785 LSKILDEKTIE
-795 KTLNLAKN
+795 TLNLAKN
-803 IMDSTNNGTKYNYS
+803 IMESTNNGTKYNYS
-817 EMAKLIGTDEAMVK
+817 DMAKLIGTDDAMVK
-831 QIYTLYHV
+831 QIYTLYHI
-839 MNTNTTITPMEFAK
+839 MNTNTMITPMEFAK

-861 EMLKGSFDNNS
+861 EVLQGSLDNNS

-890 KYGYSDMANLINASK
+890 KYSYYDMANLINSSK

-923 TLSLDTFVN
+923 TLSLDIFVN

-942 KYASMFTD
+942 KYAPMFTD

-1014 EEFVRYINDDILT
+1014 EKFVRYINDDILT

-1033 FIDNEMRT
+1033 FIDNEMRA

-1055 LLVGKNYNRAIF
+1055 LLVGKDYNRAIF
-1067 NTTLEAEGEETYN
+1067 NTTLEAEGEKTYS
-1080 FITAVK
+1080 FISAVK
-1086 DHMSGKNA
+1086 DHMNGKNA

-1119 LTMIFIFVVVA
+1119 LTMIFIFGVVA
-1130 VTFKSI
+1130 FTFKSI
-1136 LIPIILVLLIQCAV
+1136 LIPIILVFLIQCAV

-1184 ILYTSYYLESRI
+1184 ILYTSYYLESRR

>member
-45 STSETRIGMDIMND
+45 STSETRIGMDIMKD

-90 IEGVSAVTYDDS
+90 IEGVSSVTYDDS

-230 NRYTQEKEHTK
+230 NRYTQEKEHTN

-323 RLDWLGNFSFGI
+323 KLDWLGNFSFGI

-360 FTSKEQ
+360 FTSNEQ

-465 ENKVYPNAELSKEI
+465 ETKVYPNAELSKEI
-479 TPELRQNITKLKNF
+479 TPEIRENITKLKNF

-504 SSEIAS
+504 SREIAS

-619 FVNFTLDKVY
+619 FVNFTLYKVY
-629 TNPEYQALFTDDT
+629 TNPEYQALFTDNT
-642 AASLKLLKVLSNKE
+642 VASLKLLKVLSNKE

-662 DAEGL
+662 DIDGL
-667 TKIFDLSKADINS
+667 AKIFDLSKDDINS

-688 INGYTPAEIKEILT
+688 INGYTPAEIKELLT
-702 KYKDIIEEK
+702 KYKDIFEEK
-711 TGLDVDKL
+711 TGIDVDKL

-738 TIKKIASI
+738 TLKKIASI

-751 EKVDEVIGLIKNKE
+751 EKIDEVIGLIKNKE

-785 LSKILDEKTL
+785 LSKILDEKTIE
-795 KTLNLAKN
+795 TLNLSKN
-803 IMDSTNNGTKYNYS
+803 IMESTNNGTKYNYS
-817 EMAKLIGTDEAMVK
+817 DMAKLIGTDDTMVK
-831 QIYTLYHV
+831 QIYTLYHI
-839 MNTNTTITPMEFAK
+839 MNTNTMITPMEFAK

-861 EMLKGSFDNNS
+861 EVLQGSLDNNS

-890 KYGYSDMANLINASK
+890 KYSYYDMANLINASK

-942 KYASMFTD
+942 KYAPMFTD

-1033 FIDNEMRT
+1033 FIDNEMRA
-1041 KVSDAKTTIGDAKE
+1041 KVSDAKTTIGDAKD
-1055 LLVGKNYNRAIF
+1055 LLVGKDYNRAIF

-1080 FITAVK
+1080 FISAVK
-1086 DHMSGKNA
+1086 DHMNGKNA

-1130 VTFKSI
+1130 FTFKSI
-1136 LIPIILVLLIQCAV
+1136 LIPIILVFLIQCAV

-1184 ILYTSYYLESRI
+1184 ILYTSYYLESRR

>member
-33 VHINYD
+33 VNINYD

-323 RLDWLGNFSFGI
+323 KLDWLGNFSFGI

-360 FTSKEQ
+360 FTSNEQ

-479 TPELRQNITKLKNF
+479 TPEIRENITKLKNF
-493 TSIGALNKKRT
+493 TSIDALNKKRT
-504 SSEIAS
+504 SREIAS

-629 TNPEYQALFTDDT
+629 TNPEYQALFTDNT
-642 AASLKLLKVLSNKE
+642 VASLKLLKVLSNKE

-662 DAEGL
+662 DIDGL
-667 TKIFDLSKADINS
+667 AKIFDLSKDDINS

-688 INGYTPAEIKEILT
+688 INGYTPAEIKELLT

-738 TIKKIASI
+738 TLKKIASI

-751 EKVDEVIGLIKNKE
+751 EKIDEVIGLIKNKE

-785 LSKILDEKTL
+785 LSKILDEKTIE
-795 KTLNLAKN
+795 TLNLAKN
-803 IMDSTNNGTKYNYS
+803 IMESTNNGTKYNYND
-817 EMAKLIGTDEAMVK
+817 MAKLIGTDEAMVK
-831 QIYTLYHV
+831 QIYTLYHI
-839 MNTNTTITPMEFAK
+839 MNTNTMITPMEFAK

-861 EMLKGSFDNNS
+861 EMLKGSLDNNS

-890 KYGYSDMANLINASK
+890 KYSYYDMANLINASK

-977 LALINPLADNIDKNT
+977 LALINHLADNIDKNT

-1086 DHMSGKNA
+1086 DHMNGKNA

-1130 VTFKSI
+1130 FTFKSI
-1136 LIPIILVLLIQCAV
+1136 LIPIILVFLIQCAV

>member
-90 IEGVSAVTYDDS
+90 IEGVSSVTYDDS
-102 DKYNKDEYTLYEI
+102 DKYNKDGYTLYEI

-317 KKHFSM
+317 KKHFTM
-323 RLDWLGNFSFGI
+323 KLDWLGNFSFGI

-360 FTSKEQ
+360 FTSNEQ

-465 ENKVYPNAELSKEI
+465 ETKVYPNAELSKEI
-479 TPELRQNITKLKNF
+479 TPEIRENITKLKNF
-493 TSIGALNKKRT
+493 TSIDALNKKRT
-504 SSEIAS
+504 SREIAS

-629 TNPEYQALFTDDT
+629 TNPEYQALFTDNT
-642 AASLKLLKVLSNKE
+642 VASLKLLKVLSNKE

-662 DAEGL
+662 DIDGL
-667 TKIFDLSKADINS
+667 AKIFDLSKDDINS

-688 INGYTPAEIKEILT
+688 INGYTPAEIKELLT

-738 TIKKIASI
+738 TLKKIASI

-751 EKVDEVIGLIKNKE
+751 EKIDEVIGLIKNKE

-785 LSKILDEKTL
+785 LSKILDEKTIE
-795 KTLNLAKN
+795 TLNLAKN
-803 IMDSTNNGTKYNYS
+803 IMESTNNGTKYNYS
-817 EMAKLIGTDEAMVK
+817 DMAKLIGTDDAMVK
-831 QIYTLYHV
+831 QIYTLYHI
-839 MNTNTTITPMEFAK
+839 MNTNTMITPMEFAK
-853 FLLNHQND
+853 FLLKHQND
-861 EMLKGSFDNNS
+861 EILKGSLDNNS

-890 KYGYSDMANLINASK
+890 KYSYYDMANLINASK

-932 YLLDNVVNDS
+932 YLLDNVVNDR
-942 KYASMFTD
+942 KYAPMFTD

-1033 FIDNEMRT
+1033 FIDKEMRA

-1055 LLVGKNYNRAIF
+1055 LLVGKDYNRAIF

-1086 DHMSGKNA
+1086 DHMNGKNA

-1119 LTMIFIFVVVA
+1119 LTMVFIFVVVA
-1130 VTFKSI
+1130 FTFKSI
-1136 LIPIILVLLIQCAV
+1136 LIPVILVFLIQCAV

-1184 ILYTSYYLESRI
+1184 ILYTSYYLESRR

>member
-45 STSETRIGMDIMND
+45 STSETRIGMDIMKD

-90 IEGVSAVTYDDS
+90 IEGVSSVTYDDS

-323 RLDWLGNFSFGI
+323 KLDWLGNFSFGI
-335 RHMAI
+335 RRMAI

-360 FTSKEQ
+360 FTSNEQ

-493 TSIGALNKKRT
+493 TSIDALNKKRT
-504 SSEIAS
+504 SREIAS

-566 KEAKPFLSKNNITTK
+566 KEAKPFLSKNNITMK

-629 TNPEYQALFTDDT
+629 TNPEYQALFTDNT
-642 AASLKLLKVLSNKE
+642 VASLKLLKVLSNKE

-662 DAEGL
+662 DIDGL
-667 TKIFDLSKADINS
+667 AKIFDLSKDDINS

-688 INGYTPAEIKEILT
+688 INGYTPAEIKELLT

-738 TIKKIASI
+738 TLKKIASI

-751 EKVDEVIGLIKNKE
+751 EKIDEVIGLIKNKE

-785 LSKILDEKTL
+785 LSKILDEKTIE
-795 KTLNLAKN
+795 TLNLAKN
-803 IMDSTNNGTKYNYS
+803 IMESTNNGTKYNYS
-817 EMAKLIGTDEAMVK
+817 DMAKLIGTDDTMVK
-831 QIYTLYHV
+831 QIYTLYHI
-839 MNTNTTITPMEFAK
+839 MNTNTMITPMEFAK

-861 EMLKGSFDNNS
+861 EVLQGSLDNNS

-890 KYGYSDMANLINASK
+890 KYSYYDMANLINASK

-942 KYASMFTD
+942 KYAPMFTD

-1033 FIDNEMRT
+1033 FIDNEMRA

-1055 LLVGKNYNRAIF
+1055 LLVGKDYNRAIF

-1080 FITAVK
+1080 FISAVK
-1086 DHMSGKNA
+1086 DHMNGKNA

-1130 VTFKSI
+1130 FTFKSI
-1136 LIPIILVLLIQCAV
+1136 LIPIILVFLIQCAV

-1184 ILYTSYYLESRI
+1184 ILYTSYYLESRR

>member
-90 IEGVSAVTYDDS
+90 IEGVSSVTYDDS
-102 DKYNKDEYTLYEI
+102 DKYNKDGYTLYEI

-317 KKHFSM
+317 KKHFTM
-323 RLDWLGNFSFGI
+323 KLDWLGNFSFGI

-360 FTSKEQ
+360 FTSNEQ

-479 TPELRQNITKLKNF
+479 TPEIRENITKLKNF
-493 TSIGALNKKRT
+493 TSIDALNKKRT
-504 SSEIAS
+504 SREIAS

-629 TNPEYQALFTDDT
+629 TNPEYQALFTDNT
-642 AASLKLLKVLSNKE
+642 VASLKLLKVLSNKE

-662 DAEGL
+662 DIDGL
-667 TKIFDLSKADINS
+667 AKIFDLSKDDINS

-688 INGYTPAEIKEILT
+688 INGYTPAEIKELLT

-738 TIKKIASI
+738 TLKKIASI

-751 EKVDEVIGLIKNKE
+751 EKIDEVIGLIKNKE

-785 LSKILDEKTL
+785 LSKILDEKTIE
-795 KTLNLAKN
+795 TLNLAKN
-803 IMDSTNNGTKYNYS
+803 IMESTNNGNKYNYS
-817 EMAKLIGTDEAMVK
+817 DMAKLIGTDDAMVK
-831 QIYTLYHV
+831 QIYTLYHI
-839 MNTNTTITPMEFAK
+839 MNANTMITPMEFAK

-861 EMLKGSFDNNS
+861 EMLKGSLDNNS

-890 KYGYSDMANLINASK
+890 KYSYYDMANLINASK

-932 YLLDNVVNDS
+932 YLLDNVVNDR
-942 KYASMFTD
+942 KYAPMFTD

-1033 FIDNEMRT
+1033 FIDKEMRA
-1041 KVSDAKTTIGDAKE
+1041 KVSDAKTTIGDAKD
-1055 LLVGKNYNRAIF
+1055 LLVGKDYNRAIF

-1086 DHMSGKNA
+1086 DHMNGKNA

-1130 VTFKSI
+1130 FTFKSI
-1136 LIPIILVLLIQCAV
+1136 LIPIILVFLIQCAV

-1184 ILYTSYYLESRI
+1184 ILYTSYYLESRR

>member
-90 IEGVSAVTYDDS
+90 IEGVSSVAFDDS

-317 KKHFSM
+317 KKHFTM
-323 RLDWLGNFSFGI
+323 KLDWLGNFSFGI

-360 FTSKEQ
+360 FTSNEQ

-493 TSIGALNKKRT
+493 TSIDALNKKRT
-504 SSEIAS
+504 SREIAS

-581 KNSSEIANMFE
+581 KNSIEIANMFE

-629 TNPEYQALFTDDT
+629 TNPEYQALFTDNT
-642 AASLKLLKVLSNKE
+642 VASLKLLKVLSNKE

-662 DAEGL
+662 DIDGL
-667 TKIFDLSKADINS
+667 AKIFDLSKDDINS

-688 INGYTPAEIKEILT
+688 INGYTPAEIKELLT

-738 TIKKIASI
+738 TLKKIASI

-751 EKVDEVIGLIKNKE
+751 EKIDEVIGLIKNKE

-785 LSKILDEKTL
+785 LSKILDEKTIE
-795 KTLNLAKN
+795 TLNLAKN
-803 IMDSTNNGTKYNYS
+803 IMESTNNGTKYKYS
-817 EMAKLIGTDEAMVK
+817 DMAKLIGTDDAMVK
-831 QIYTLYHV
+831 QIYTLYHI
-839 MNTNTTITPMEFAK
+839 MNTNTMITPMEFAK

-861 EMLKGSFDNNS
+861 EMLKGALDNNS

-890 KYGYSDMANLINASK
+890 KYSYYDMVNLINVSK

-942 KYASMFTD
+942 KFAPMFTD

-1033 FIDNEMRT
+1033 FIDKEMRA

-1055 LLVGKNYNRAIF
+1055 LLVGKDYNRAIF

-1080 FITAVK
+1080 FISAVK
-1086 DHMSGKNA
+1086 DHMNGKNA

-1130 VTFKSI
+1130 FTFKSI
-1136 LIPIILVLLIQCAV
+1136 LIPIILVFLIQCAV

-1184 ILYTSYYLESRI
+1184 ILYTSYYLESRR

>member
-45 STSETRIGMDIMND
+45 STSETRIGMDIMKD

-90 IEGVSAVTYDDS
+90 IEGVSSVTYDDS

-323 RLDWLGNFSFGI
+323 KLDWLGNFSFGI

-360 FTSKEQ
+360 FTSNEQ

-493 TSIGALNKKRT
+493 TSIDALNKKRT
-504 SSEIAS
+504 SREIAS

-566 KEAKPFLSKNNITTK
+566 KEAKPFLSKNNITMK

-629 TNPEYQALFTDDT
+629 TNPEYQALFTDNT
-642 AASLKLLKVLSNKE
+642 VASLKLLKVLSNKE

-662 DAEGL
+662 DIDGL
-667 TKIFDLSKADINS
+667 AKIFDLSKDDINS

-688 INGYTPAEIKEILT
+688 INGYTPAEIKELLT
-702 KYKDIIEEK
+702 KYKDIFEEK
-711 TGLDVDKL
+711 TGIDVDKL

-738 TIKKIASI
+738 TLKKIASI

-751 EKVDEVIGLIKNKE
+751 EKIDEVIGLIKNKE

-785 LSKILDEKTL
+785 LSKILDEKTIE
-795 KTLNLAKN
+795 TLNLSKN
-803 IMDSTNNGTKYNYS
+803 IMESTNNGTKYNYS
-817 EMAKLIGTDEAMVK
+817 DMAKLIGTDDAMVK
-831 QIYTLYHV
+831 QIYTLYHI
-839 MNTNTTITPMEFAK
+839 MNTNTMITPMEFAK

-861 EMLKGSFDNNS
+861 EVLQGSLDNNS

-890 KYGYSDMANLINASK
+890 KYSYYDMANLINASK

-932 YLLDNVVNDS
+932 YLLDNVVNDR
-942 KYASMFTD
+942 KYAPMFTD

-1033 FIDNEMRT
+1033 FIDKEMRA

-1055 LLVGKNYNRAIF
+1055 LLVGKDYNRAIF

-1080 FITAVK
+1080 FISAVK
-1086 DHMSGKNA
+1086 DHMNGKNA

-1130 VTFKSI
+1130 FTFKSI
-1136 LIPIILVLLIQCAV
+1136 LIPIILVFLIQCAV

-1184 ILYTSYYLESRI
+1184 ILYTSYYLESRR

>member
-45 STSETRIGMDIMND
+45 STSETRIGMDIMKD

-90 IEGVSAVTYDDS
+90 IEGVSSVAYDDS
-102 DKYNKDEYTLYEI
+102 DKYNKDGYTLYEI

-323 RLDWLGNFSFGI
+323 KLDWLGNFSFGI

-360 FTSKEQ
+360 FTSNEQ

-453 TTMTFNDLVTFI
+453 TTMTFNNLVTFI

-493 TSIGALNKKRT
+493 TSIDALNKKRT
-504 SSEIAS
+504 SREIAS

-629 TNPEYQALFTDDT
+629 TNPEYQALFTDNT
-642 AASLKLLKVLSNKE
+642 VASLKLLKVLSNKE

-662 DAEGL
+662 DIDGL
-667 TKIFDLSKADINS
+667 AKIFDLSKDDINS

-688 INGYTPAEIKEILT
+688 INGYTPAEIKELLT

-738 TIKKIASI
+738 TLKKIASI

-751 EKVDEVIGLIKNKE
+751 EKIDEVIGLIKNKE

-780 KDNAI
+780 KDSAI
-785 LSKILDEKTL
+785 LSKILDEKTIE
-795 KTLNLAKN
+795 TLNLAKN
-803 IMDSTNNGTKYNYS
+803 IMESTNNGTKYNYS
-817 EMAKLIGTDEAMVK
+817 DMAKLIGTDDAMVK
-831 QIYTLYHV
+831 QIYTLYHI
-839 MNTNTTITPMEFAK
+839 MNTNTMITPMEFAK

-861 EMLKGSFDNNS
+861 EVLQGSLDNNS

-890 KYGYSDMANLINASK
+890 KYSYYDMANLINASK

-932 YLLDNVVNDS
+932 YLLDNVVNDR
-942 KYASMFTD
+942 KYAPMFTD

-1033 FIDNEMRT
+1033 FIDNEMRA

-1055 LLVGKNYNRAIF
+1055 LLVGKDYNRAIF

-1086 DHMSGKNA
+1086 DHMNGKNA

-1130 VTFKSI
+1130 FTFKSI
-1136 LIPIILVLLIQCAV
+1136 LIPVILVFLIQCAV

-1184 ILYTSYYLESRI
+1184 ILYTSYYLESRR

>member
-45 STSETRIGMDIMND
+45 STSETRIGMDIMKD

-90 IEGVSAVTYDDS
+90 IEGVSSVTYDDS

-323 RLDWLGNFSFGI
+323 KLDWLGNFSFGI

-360 FTSKEQ
+360 FTSNEQ

-453 TTMTFNDLVTFI
+453 TTMTFNNLVTFI

-493 TSIGALNKKRT
+493 TSIDALNKKRT
-504 SSEIAS
+504 SREIAS

-629 TNPEYQALFTDDT
+629 TNPEYKALFTDNT
-642 AASLKLLKVLSNKE
+642 VASLKLLKVLSNKE

-662 DAEGL
+662 DIDGL
-667 TKIFDLSKADINS
+667 AKIFDLSKDDINS

-688 INGYTPAEIKEILT
+688 INGYTPAEIKELLT
-702 KYKDIIEEK
+702 KYKDIFEEK

-738 TIKKIASI
+738 TLKKIASI

-751 EKVDEVIGLIKNKE
+751 EKIDEVIGLIKNKE

-785 LSKILDEKTL
+785 LSKILDEKTIE
-795 KTLNLAKN
+795 TLNLAKN
-803 IMDSTNNGTKYNYS
+803 IMESTNNGTKYNYS
-817 EMAKLIGTDEAMVK
+817 DMAKLIGTDDAMVK
-831 QIYTLYHV
+831 QIYTLYHI
-839 MNTNTTITPMEFAK
+839 MNTNTMITPMEFAK

-861 EMLKGSFDNNS
+861 EMLKGSLDNNS

-890 KYGYSDMANLINASK
+890 KYSYYDMANLINASK

-942 KYASMFTD
+942 KYAPMFTD

-964 SVKKNTKFNLTEM
+964 SVKKNTKFNLTEI

-1033 FIDNEMRT
+1033 FIDKEMRA

-1055 LLVGKNYNRAIF
+1055 LLVGKDYNRAIF

-1080 FITAVK
+1080 FISAVK
-1086 DHMSGKNA
+1086 DHMNGKNA

-1130 VTFKSI
+1130 FTFKSI
-1136 LIPIILVLLIQCAV
+1136 LIPIILVFLIQCAV

-1184 ILYTSYYLESRI
+1184 ILYTSYYLESRR

>member
-90 IEGVSAVTYDDS
+90 IEGVSSVAFDDS

-317 KKHFSM
+317 KKHFTM
-323 RLDWLGNFSFGI
+323 KLDWLGNFSFGI

-360 FTSKEQ
+360 FTSNEQ

-493 TSIGALNKKRT
+493 TSIDALNKKRT
-504 SSEIAS
+504 SREIAS

-629 TNPEYQALFTDDT
+629 TNPEYQALFTDNT
-642 AASLKLLKVLSNKE
+642 VASLKLLKVLSNKE

-662 DAEGL
+662 DIDGL
-667 TKIFDLSKADINS
+667 AKIFDLSKDDINS

-688 INGYTPAEIKEILT
+688 INGYTPAEIKELLT

-738 TIKKIASI
+738 TLKKIASI

-751 EKVDEVIGLIKNKE
+751 EKIDEVIGLIKNKE

-785 LSKILDEKTL
+785 LSKILDEKTIE
-795 KTLNLAKN
+795 TLNLAKN
-803 IMDSTNNGTKYNYS
+803 IMESTNNGTKYKYS
-817 EMAKLIGTDEAMVK
+817 DMAKLIGTDDAMVK
-831 QIYTLYHV
+831 QIYTLYHI
-839 MNTNTTITPMEFAK
+839 MNTNTMITPMEFAK

-861 EMLKGSFDNNS
+861 EMLKGALDNNS

-890 KYGYSDMANLINASK
+890 KYSYYDMVNLINVSK

-942 KYASMFTD
+942 KFAPMFTD

-1033 FIDNEMRT
+1033 FIDKEMRA

-1055 LLVGKNYNRAIF
+1055 LLVGKDYNRAIF

-1080 FITAVK
+1080 FISAVK
-1086 DHMSGKNA
+1086 DHMNGKNA

-1130 VTFKSI
+1130 FTFKSI
-1136 LIPIILVLLIQCAV
+1136 LIPIILVFLIQCAV

-1184 ILYTSYYLESRI
+1184 ILYTSYYLESRR

>member
-45 STSETRIGMDIMND
+45 STSETRIGMDIMKD

-80 KNKIKDELEN
+80 KDKIKDELEN
-90 IEGVSAVTYDDS
+90 IEGVSSVTYDDS

-303 ALILMFDSLIEKTQ
+303 ALILIFDSLIEKTQ

-323 RLDWLGNFSFGI
+323 KLDWLGNFSFGI

-360 FTSKEQ
+360 FTSNEQ

-453 TTMTFNDLVTFI
+453 TTMTFNNLVTFI

-493 TSIGALNKKRT
+493 TSIDALNKKRT
-504 SSEIAS
+504 SREIAS

-629 TNPEYQALFTDDT
+629 TNPEYQALFTDNT
-642 AASLKLLKVLSNKE
+642 VASLKLLKVLSNKE

-662 DAEGL
+662 DIDGL
-667 TKIFDLSKADINS
+667 AKIFDLSKDDINS

-688 INGYTPAEIKEILT
+688 INGYTPAEIKELLT
-702 KYKDIIEEK
+702 KYKDIFEEK
-711 TGLDVDKL
+711 TGIDVDKL

-738 TIKKIASI
+738 TLKKIASI

-751 EKVDEVIGLIKNKE
+751 EKIDEVIGLIKNKE

-785 LSKILDEKTL
+785 LSKILDEKTIE
-795 KTLNLAKN
+795 TLNLAKN
-803 IMDSTNNGTKYNYS
+803 IMESTNNGTKYNYS
-817 EMAKLIGTDEAMVK
+817 DMAKLIGTEDAMVK
-831 QIYTLYHV
+831 QIYTLYHI
-839 MNTNTTITPMEFAK
+839 MNTNTMITPMEFAK

-861 EMLKGSFDNNS
+861 EVLQGSLDNNS

-890 KYGYSDMANLINASK
+890 KYSYYDMANLINSSK

-923 TLSLDTFVN
+923 TLSLDIFVN

-942 KYASMFTD
+942 KYAPMFTD

-1033 FIDNEMRT
+1033 FIDNEMRA

-1055 LLVGKNYNRAIF
+1055 LLVGKDYNRAIF
-1067 NTTLEAEGEETYN
+1067 NTTLEAEGEKTYS
-1080 FITAVK
+1080 FISAVK
-1086 DHMSGKNA
+1086 DHMNGKNA

-1130 VTFKSI
+1130 FTFKSI
-1136 LIPIILVLLIQCAV
+1136 LIPIILVFLIQCAV

-1184 ILYTSYYLESRI
+1184 ILYTSYYLESRR

>member
-90 IEGVSAVTYDDS
+90 IEGVSSVTYDDS

-317 KKHFSM
+317 KKHFTM
-323 RLDWLGNFSFGI
+323 KLDWLGNFSFGI

-360 FTSKEQ
+360 FTSNEQ

-465 ENKVYPNAELSKEI
+465 ETKVYPNAELSKEI
-479 TPELRQNITKLKNF
+479 TPEIRENITKLKNF
-493 TSIGALNKKRT
+493 TSIDALNKKRT
-504 SSEIAS
+504 SREIAS

-619 FVNFTLDKVY
+619 FVKFTLDKVY
-629 TNPEYQALFTDDT
+629 TNPEYQALFTDNT
-642 AASLKLLKVLSNKE
+642 VASLKLLKVLSNKE

-662 DAEGL
+662 DIDGL
-667 TKIFDLSKADINS
+667 AKIFDLSKDDINS

-688 INGYTPAEIKEILT
+688 INGYTPAEIKELLT

-738 TIKKIASI
+738 TLKKIASI

-751 EKVDEVIGLIKNKE
+751 EKIDEVIGLIKNKE

-785 LSKILDEKTL
+785 LSKILDEKTIE
-795 KTLNLAKN
+795 TLNLAKN
-803 IMDSTNNGTKYNYS
+803 IMESTNNGIKYKYS
-817 EMAKLIGTDEAMVK
+817 DMAKLIGTDDAMVK
-831 QIYTLYHV
+831 QIYTLYHI
-839 MNTNTTITPMEFAK
+839 MNTNTMITPMEFAK

-861 EMLKGSFDNNS
+861 EMLKGSLDNNS

-890 KYGYSDMANLINASK
+890 KYSYYDMANLINASK

-932 YLLDNVVNDS
+932 YLLDNVVNDR
-942 KYASMFTD
+942 KYAPMFTD

-977 LALINPLADNIDKNT
+977 LALINPLVDNIDKNT

-1033 FIDNEMRT
+1033 FIDKEMRA

-1055 LLVGKNYNRAIF
+1055 LLVGKDYNRAIF

-1086 DHMSGKNA
+1086 DHMNGKNA

-1130 VTFKSI
+1130 FTFKSI
-1136 LIPIILVLLIQCAV
+1136 LIPIILVFLIQCAV

-1184 ILYTSYYLESRI
+1184 ILYTSYYLESRR

>member
-71 MFKDLSTED
+71 MFKDLSPED

-90 IEGVSAVTYDDS
+90 IDGVSSVTYDDS

-317 KKHFSM
+317 KKHFTM
-323 RLDWLGNFSFGI
+323 KLDWLGNFSFGI

-360 FTSKEQ
+360 FTSNEQ

-479 TPELRQNITKLKNF
+479 TPEIRENITKLKNF
-493 TSIGALNKKRT
+493 TSIDALNKKRT
-504 SSEIAS
+504 SREIAS

-629 TNPEYQALFTDDT
+629 TNPEYQALFTDNT
-642 AASLKLLKVLSNKE
+642 VASLKLLKVLSNKE

-662 DAEGL
+662 DIDGL
-667 TKIFDLSKADINS
+667 AKIFDLSKDDINS

-688 INGYTPAEIKEILT
+688 INGYTPAEIKELLT

-738 TIKKIASI
+738 TLKKIASI

-751 EKVDEVIGLIKNKE
+751 EKIDEVIGLIKNKE

-785 LSKILDEKTL
+785 LSKILDEKTIE
-795 KTLNLAKN
+795 TLNLAKN
-803 IMDSTNNGTKYNYS
+803 IMESTNNGTKYNYS
-817 EMAKLIGTDEAMVK
+817 DMAKLIGTDDAMVK
-831 QIYTLYHV
+831 QIYTLYHI
-839 MNTNTTITPMEFAK
+839 MNTNTMITPMEFAK

-861 EMLKGSFDNNS
+861 EVLQGSLDNNS

-890 KYGYSDMANLINASK
+890 KYSYYDMANLINASK

-932 YLLDNVVNDS
+932 YLLDNVVNDR
-942 KYASMFTD
+942 KYAPMFTD

-1033 FIDNEMRT
+1033 FIDNEMRA

-1055 LLVGKNYNRAIF
+1055 LLVGKDYNRAIF

-1086 DHMSGKNA
+1086 DHMNGKNA

-1119 LTMIFIFVVVA
+1119 LTMIFIFAVVA
-1130 VTFKSI
+1130 FTFKSI
-1136 LIPIILVLLIQCAV
+1136 LIPVILVFLIQCAV

-1184 ILYTSYYLESRI
+1184 ILYTSYYLESRR

>member
-71 MFKDLSTED
+71 MFKDLSPED

-90 IEGVSAVTYDDS
+90 IEGVSSVTYDDS

-323 RLDWLGNFSFGI
+323 KLDWLGNFSFGI

-379 ALIYPSNEED
+379 ALIYPSNEEE

-423 KNKFSDLGQDV
+423 KNKFSELGQDV

-465 ENKVYPNAELSKEI
+465 ENKVYPNTELSKEI

-504 SSEIAS
+504 SREIAS

-543 INNYVLKND
+543 VNNYVLKSD

-629 TNPEYQALFTDDT
+629 TNPEYQALFTDNT
-642 AASLKLLKVLSNKE
+642 VASLKLLKVLSNKE

-662 DAEGL
+662 DIDGL
-667 TKIFDLSKADINS
+667 AKIFDLSKDDINS

-688 INGYTPAEIKEILT
+688 INGYTPAEIKELLT

-839 MNTNTTITPMEFAK
+839 MNTNTMITPMEFAK

-861 EMLKGSFDNNS
+861 DMLKGSLDNNS

-1055 LLVGKNYNRAIF
+1055 LLVGKDYNRAIF

-1086 DHMSGKNA
+1086 DHMNGKNA

-1130 VTFKSI
+1130 FTFKSI
-1136 LIPIILVLLIQCAV
+1136 LIPIILVFLIQCAV

-1184 ILYTSYYLESRI
+1184 ILYTSYYLESRR

>member
-33 VHINYD
+33 VYINYD

-71 MFKDLSTED
+71 MFKNLSTED

-90 IEGVSAVTYDDS
+90 IEGVSSVTYDDS

-250 LYHSFGSIS
+250 LYHSFSSIS

-317 KKHFSM
+317 KKHFTM
-323 RLDWLGNFSFGI
+323 KLDWLGNFSFGI

-360 FTSKEQ
+360 FTSNEQ

-479 TPELRQNITKLKNF
+479 TPEIRENITKLKNF
-493 TSIGALNKKRT
+493 TSIDALNKKRT
-504 SSEIAS
+504 SREIAS

-629 TNPEYQALFTDDT
+629 TNPEYQALFSDNTV
-642 AASLKLLKVLSNKE
+642 ASLKLLKVLSNKE

-662 DAEGL
+662 DIDGL
-667 TKIFDLSKADINS
+667 AKIFDLSKDDINS

-688 INGYTPAEIKEILT
+688 INGYTPAEIKELLT

-738 TIKKIASI
+738 TLKKIASI

-751 EKVDEVIGLIKNKE
+751 EKIDEVIGLIKNKE

-785 LSKILDEKTL
+785 LRKILDEKTIE
-795 KTLNLAKN
+795 TLNLAKN
-803 IMDSTNNGTKYNYS
+803 IMESTNNGTKYNYND
-817 EMAKLIGTDEAMVK
+817 MAKLIGTDDAMVK
-831 QIYTLYHV
+831 QIYTLYHI
-839 MNTNTTITPMEFAK
+839 MNTNTMITPMEFAK

-861 EMLKGSFDNNS
+861 EMLKGSLDNNS

-890 KYGYSDMANLINASK
+890 KYSYYDMANLINASK

-932 YLLDNVVNDS
+932 YLLDNVVNDR
-942 KYASMFTD
+942 KYAPMFTD

-1033 FIDNEMRT
+1033 FIDNEMRV

-1055 LLVGKNYNRAIF
+1055 LLVGKDYNRAIF

-1086 DHMSGKNA
+1086 DHMNGKNA

-1130 VTFKSI
+1130 FTFKSI
-1136 LIPIILVLLIQCAV
+1136 LIPIILVFLIQCAV

-1184 ILYTSYYLESRI
+1184 ILYTSYYLESRR